1 MHVYKVQILFCASS
15 SEPCQGPTFHS
26 VCRLQ
31 SRRHVLACTGLQVVV
46 KPGVNR
52 HFIRRSRAPSV
63 FPACTVFRPDSQ
75 FDPFV
80 TSQISFKCLHST
92 SLKLLA
98 STSHLVEE
106 IKCFPRDMSGSR
118 SRSRPIWGQRSNKQ
132 DKLLH
137 HSPICDP
144 ADIWIYRP
152 ICLWI
157 TSHQVMHHVLLD
169 IRKEIN
175 WGWTVLLDFMWNWW
189 LILEI
194 LVKFVFHLTFFS
206 TLWIGCSWPKFL

>member
-1 MHVYKVQILFCASS
+1 
-15 SEPCQGPTFHS
+15 
-26 VCRLQ
+26 
-31 SRRHVLACTGLQVVV
+31 
-46 KPGVNR
+46 
-52 HFIRRSRAPSV
+52 
-63 FPACTVFRPDSQ
+63 
-75 FDPFV
+75 
-80 TSQISFKCLHST
+80 
-92 SLKLLA
+92 
-98 STSHLVEE
+98 
-106 IKCFPRDMSGSR
+106 MSGSR

-144 ADIWIYRP
+144 ANIWIYRP

-175 WGWTVLLDFMWNWW
+175 WGGTVLLDFMWNWW

-194 LVKFVFHLTFFS
+194 LGKFVFILPFFNSVNWMFLAQIFVTPHCLYQRLDDTPPRS
-206 TLWIGCSWPKFL
+206 TKSESQGCHISWKIGKYTRVQAPPVYFFLELL

>member
-26 VCRLQ
+26 VCKLQ
-31 SRRHVLACTGLQVVV
+31 SRRHVLACTRLRVAV

-98 STSHLVEE
+98 ATSHLVEE
-106 IKCFPRDMSGSR
+106 IKCSARHERIQIKIETDMRAKIKQTRQAPTSLAHL
-118 SRSRPIWGQRSNKQ
+118 RPCRHLDLLTNLPVNHKSPSNA
-132 DKLLH
+132 
-137 HSPICDP
+137 SC
-144 ADIWIYRP
+144 
-152 ICLWI
+152 
-157 TSHQVMHHVLLD
+157 V
-169 IRKEIN
+169 IRYQKGN
-175 WGWTVLLDFMWNWW
+175 QLRLNCFA
-189 LILEI
+189 
-194 LVKFVFHLTFFS
+194 
-206 TLWIGCSWPKFL
+206 

>member
-1 MHVYKVQILFCASS
+1 MSEYGTWNMHVYKVQILFCASS

-26 VCRLQ
+26 VCKLQ
-31 SRRHVLACTGLQVVV
+31 SRRHVLACTRLRVAV

-63 FPACTVFRPDSQ
+63 FPAYTVFRPDSQ

-118 SRSRPIWGQRSNKQ
+118 SRSRPI
-132 DKLLH
+132 
-137 HSPICDP
+137 
-144 ADIWIYRP
+144 
-152 ICLWI
+152 
-157 TSHQVMHHVLLD
+157 
-169 IRKEIN
+169 
-175 WGWTVLLDFMWNWW
+175 
-189 LILEI
+189 
-194 LVKFVFHLTFFS
+194 
-206 TLWIGCSWPKFL
+206 